1 MIAYVRGTVGQ
12 VGPDEAVVEVGGL
25 GIAVRCTPATLATL
39 RVGQPHQVATSL
51 VVREDSLTLYGFADE
66 DEREIFEIL
75 QTATGVGPRLALAM
89 LGVLRPDALRRAVAT
104 GDLAVLTQVPGIGR
118 KGAQRIVLELKDR
131 LGPPTG
137 SASSASMASTA
148 AEAEDPR
155 RATRWQAQ
163 VHTALLGLGWST
175 REAEQGVAA
184 VTPLAERDGEAPP
197 DVSTL
202 LKAALRA
209 LDRSGSGA

>member
-1 MIAYVRGTVGQ
+1 VIAYVRGTVGQ
-12 VGPDEAVVEVGGL
+12 VAPDEAVVDVGGVGFAL
-25 GIAVRCTPATLATL
+25 RCTPATLATL

-137 SASSASMASTA
+137 TTSSASVAATS
-148 AEAEDPR
+148 AEAQDPR
-155 RATRWQAQ
+155 TATRWQAQ
-163 VHTALLGLGWST
+163 VHTALLGLGWSA
-175 REAEQGVAA
+175 READQGVAA
-184 VTPLAERDGEAPP
+184 VTPLADRDDAAPP